1 MFVPLSYHPH
11 VCDFLHNSLPTD
23 VFLTSPTT
31 SQFKFNNKLKNLIK
45 LKIFWLSS
53 IYNKGRK
60 PQEIDYLKL
69 NKELTYTI
77 VL

>member
-23 VFLTSPTT
+23 VFLTSPAT
-31 SQFKFNNKLKNLIK
+31 SQFKFNHFLSLKN
-45 LKIFWLSS
+45 FWLSS

-60 PQEIDYLKL
+60 PQEIDDLKL